1 MVGGSNPHGDRLEEE
16 VHRVGSVV
24 RLLRNASNMPELMA
38 EADVAISA
46 QALLVGK
53 CAFSGLPAII
63 IDVAENQRPVAQELS
78 RLGVAIHAGSVQD
91 MTSETIAAKLKLLLD
106 SAELRAEM
114 SRRGRELVDGRGAD
128 RVVSAMRP
136 RAHAPE
142 ASGEQRLPPAVAV
155 GQ

>member
-1 MVGGSNPHGDRLEEE
+1 MLGNV
-16 VHRVGSVV
+16 
-24 RLLRNASNMPELMA
+24 LL
-38 EADVAISA
+38 
-46 QALLVGK
+46 
-53 CAFSGLPAII
+53 GLPAII

-78 RLGVAIHAGSVQD
+78 RLGVAIRAGSVQD

-136 RAHAPE
+136 RAI
-142 ASGEQRLPPAVAV
+142 RLRPVESKDCRLLWQWAN
-155 GQ
+155 